1 MKRLV
6 FLCLLT
12 TLLGQIN
19 AQSLDQARAWF
30 LEEKYEQAL
39 PVFEREHQ
47 KNRRD
52 GSISYWY
59 AVCLLETGDHSAALP
74 LLEYAKSRRVQNADY
89 YLAVLH
95 YRDLMP
101 EKAAEALET
110 YRANK
115 RLSEANQ
122 QRAEALQTEIER
134 LKQQL
139 ERIENIRFIDRL
151 QLAKTELFE
160 RIRLSKESGHIEALT
175 SEHPDSSAHTGMT
188 YAPEKDDRRYYATHT
203 DTAGLDLFVKHKLLG
218 NWSKPER
225 LPKPVNSLQ
234 DDLNPFFLQDG
245 STFYFASN
253 RPGGLGGLDLYVTRS
268 NPNTNSYFLPDRL
281 NIPFNSTANDYF
293 LVIDE
298 LRNRGYLASDR
309 NCPRDSVYLYTFIPN
324 KTTVLHKDKTPEER
338 VALALILNIDR
349 SRVDESPDLVPVNP
363 NPSSASDSVRELF
376 FIRDNLYY
384 DSADSF
390 RSQTAKMIYI
400 RYRER
405 SKQYNEQ
412 TERLSQLR
420 KRYAQADDAT
430 RATLTQDILDLEKQ
444 LPMLQQEVEQ
454 LERDARNLEISEGL
468 K

>member
-139 ERIENIRFIDRL
+139 ERIENKIGR
-151 QLAKTELFE
+151 
-160 RIRLSKESGHIEALT
+160 
-175 SEHPDSSAHTGMT
+175 
-188 YAPEKDDRRYYATHT
+188 ATC
-203 DTAGLDLFVKHKLLG
+203 G
-218 NWSKPER
+218 
-225 LPKPVNSLQ
+225 
-234 DDLNPFFLQDG
+234 
-245 STFYFASN
+245 
-253 RPGGLGGLDLYVTRS
+253 
-268 NPNTNSYFLPDRL
+268 
-281 NIPFNSTANDYF
+281 
-293 LVIDE
+293 
-298 LRNRGYLASDR
+298 
-309 NCPRDSVYLYTFIPN
+309 
-324 KTTVLHKDKTPEER
+324 ER
-338 VALALILNIDR
+338 V
-349 SRVDESPDLVPVNP
+349 
-363 NPSSASDSVRELF
+363 
-376 FIRDNLYY
+376 
-384 DSADSF
+384 
-390 RSQTAKMIYI
+390 
-400 RYRER
+400 
-405 SKQYNEQ
+405 
-412 TERLSQLR
+412 
-420 KRYAQADDAT
+420 
-430 RATLTQDILDLEKQ
+430 
-444 LPMLQQEVEQ
+444 
-454 LERDARNLEISEGL
+454 
-468 K
+468 